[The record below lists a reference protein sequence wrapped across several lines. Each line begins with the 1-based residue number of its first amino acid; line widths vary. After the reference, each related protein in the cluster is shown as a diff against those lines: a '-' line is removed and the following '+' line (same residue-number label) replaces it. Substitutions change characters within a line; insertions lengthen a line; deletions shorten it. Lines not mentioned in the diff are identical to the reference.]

1 MKTLVKIIAIAAHF
15 GMAISVFATTL
26 SFVTGQLIETNR
38 RRFADLETQS
48 ANLRRCI
55 LILFA
60 TGHKKGEGLY
70 YRPSPDF
77 QRNISP
83 AYVV

>member
-15 GMAISVFATTL
+15 GMAICVFSTTL
-26 SFVTGQLIETNR
+26 SFVTGQLIEKNS

-55 LILFA
+55 LFA
-60 TGHKKGEGLY
+60 AGHKKGEGLY

>member
-15 GMAISVFATTL
+15 GMAICVFDTTL
-26 SFVTGQLIETNR
+26 FFVTGQLTETN
-38 RRFADLETQS
+38 S
-48 ANLRRCI
+48 RRCI
-55 LILFA
+55 LFA
-60 TGHKKGEGLY
+60 AGPKKGEGLY